1 MSSTGDTRWD
11 TLNSGDKLTGDGVGS
26 VLNIITVDEA
36 QGAGGQSETTTTDV
50 TSAGFAAQVNAAVN
64 AAEAAGAVAGEGG
77 TFTLTANATNGI
89 LTNEVNVDFTPEGKY
104 LTAGNDVV
112 DLSKWDG
119 KVSVNIGDAFSNDND
134 KVTVM
139 ASALQNNGLKLTS
152 IENLEIVNSGVK
164 TPVTL
169 TGANFKGL
177 EVVKL
182 IGDATTLDVSSFT
195 QGVKIDATANAD
207 TITGSD
213 KADTINGGAGNDTIV
228 GNGGNDVLIGGNGAD
243 TFVVGTVKDDGVD
256 QILDFSAE
264 DKISMANFSAREL
277 KKFDA
282 STFSTVNYKSL
293 DAALATFAAGGK
305 YQTKAGDVV
314 IFSYDGKTYALLA
327 NGAGFKEANDALV
340 DITGAN
346 VASLTESNFGEFIS
360 QYNYTNV
367 AAFNKD
373 AVQGLI
379 PANTAIITAVGSGD
393 EALKTTDIQYIKDGG
408 ILSIASGATVS
419 IELQGSGDKFD
430 ATSNDFVAKF
440 ASKVPALNITG
451 TSGDDVIVASSFGGT
466 IDGGSGNDTISLGA
480 GKDTVVFDS
489 NASTNGQDIITKFTA
504 GANGDVLAISG
515 LLGSAFTSTNFVAAS
530 AGTGKGDL
538 ETGSKQVLIHAGA
551 TAIDAATVTNSFSTS
566 DDANHYKI
574 SSSQK
579 LFVVDTVNNANILYL
594 VDGSSGISITKVGT
608 LNAGDNIA
616 AALVAGNFGDVA

>member
-1 MSSTGDTRWD
+1 M
-11 TLNSGDKLTGDGVGS
+11 
-26 VLNIITVDEA
+26 
-36 QGAGGQSETTTTDV
+36 
-50 TSAGFAAQVNAAVN
+50 
-64 AAEAAGAVAGEGG
+64 
-77 TFTLTANATNGI
+77 
-89 LTNEVNVDFTPEGKY
+89 
-104 LTAGNDVV
+104 TAGNDVV

-134 KVTVM
+134 KVAVM
-139 ASALQNNGLKLTS
+139 ASSLAGTNSNLKLTS
-152 IENLEIVNSGVK
+152 IENLEIINAKETKALNLVGE
-164 TPVTL
+164 
-169 TGANFKGL
+169 NFKGL
-177 EVVKL
+177 ESIKL
-182 IGDATTLDVSSFT
+182 KGDATTLNVSGFT
-195 QGVKIDATANAD
+195 YGVKIDATENAD
-207 TITGSD
+207 IIFGGF
-213 KADTINGGAGNDTIV
+213 KADTINGGAGNDTIQ
-228 GNGGNDVLIGGNGAD
+228 GNQGNDVLTGGNGAD
-243 TFVVGTVKDDGVD
+243 TFIVGNAKDFGVD

-264 DKISMANFSAREL
+264 DKISMDGFAVNEL

-282 STFSTVNYKSL
+282 STFSTVTYKTL
-293 DAALATFAAGGK
+293 DSVLATFATGGANA
-305 YQTKAGDVV
+305 TKDGDVV
-314 IFSYDGKTYALLA
+314 IFSYDGKTYALLST
-327 NGAGFKEANDALV
+327 GAGFKEANDALV

-480 GKDTVVFDS
+480 GKDTVVFE
-489 NASTNGQDIITKFTA
+489 STPSANGQDIITGFTA
-504 GANGDVLAISG
+504 GVGGDVLAIGSGTSVDG
-515 LLGSAFTSTNFVAAS
+515 LLGSAFGGASNFVAAS
-530 AGTGKGDL
+530 AGTGAGDL
-538 ETGSKQVLIHAGA
+538 SSGTAKQVLIHAGA
-551 TAIDAATVTNSFSTS
+551 TAIDAADASANFETS
-566 DDANHYKI
+566 GGGTTKYQI
-574 SSSQK
+574 SSTQK

-594 VDGSSGISITKVGT
+594 VDGSNSSITITKVGT
-608 LNAGDNIA
+608 LNVGTDITS
-616 AALVAGNFGDVA
+616 LTAGNFSNVA